1 MIVSICTFRKMS
13 VALVVFVLCI
23 SARCSFAQLTKIT
36 TSYVSDSAG
45 VLPLWIGK
53 EAGIFARNGLDVQA
67 VRVHAAVGVM
77 ALMSGELQ
85 FVMASGPVVIDSALR
100 GSGAVYVAGGMS
112 TLDFVL
118 ITRPEIKNP
127 EQLKGGTVGLSAFR
141 GANPAA
147 TRFALQKLGIGP
159 KDVSLIVV
167 GGTSERI
174 ASLRLGKIHGTLFSP
189 PQNITAQREGF
200 NALADV
206 ADLGLPFV
214 HIGVATTRSFIRDN
228 SETVRRYVRS
238 HLEAIALMKTDRELA
253 IKTLGKYIGQ
263 IKEREVL
270 AKAYE
275 SAVPDN
281 RLSRKQYPNLAGL
294 QMALDLV
301 AEDNPKAKSVKP
313 EDFVDNRFLKD
324 LDDKSFVENLYKAK
338 ARP

>member
-1 MIVSICTFRKMS
+1 MKVCRRCFVVLAICFLS
-13 VALVVFVLCI
+13 ALPNDA
-23 SARCSFAQLTKIT
+23 SAQLTKIT

-45 VLPLWIGK
+45 VLPLWLAK

-85 FVMASGPVVIDSALR
+85 FVLASGPVLLDSALR

-112 TLDFVL
+112 RLDFVL
-118 ITRPEIKNP
+118 VTRPEIKTP

-141 GANPAA
+141 GANPTA
-147 TRFALQKLGIGP
+147 TRFALQRLGLGP

-200 NALADV
+200 NALAAV
-206 ADLGLPFV
+206 AELGLPFV
-214 HIGVATTRSFIRDN
+214 HIGLATTRGFIRDN
-228 SETVRRYVRS
+228 PETVRRYVKS

-253 IKTLGKYIGQ
+253 IKTLAKYLGQ
-263 IKEREVL
+263 IKDRDLLGFFYGGPALRRGYRHPTLFNIPQLREL
-270 AKAYE
+270 KA
-275 SAVPDN
+275 ADVRAQTLTN
-281 RLSRKQYPNLAGL
+281 
-294 QMALDLV
+294 
-301 AEDNPKAKSVKP
+301 
-313 EDFVDNRFLKD
+313 
-324 LDDKSFVENLYKAK
+324 
-338 ARP
+338 

>member
-1 MIVSICTFRKMS
+1 MIPKIFAA
-13 VALVVFVLCI
+13 ALVFG
-23 SARCSFAQLTKIT
+23 SFGALVRGADAQLTKIT

-45 VLPLWIGK
+45 VLPLWIAK
-53 EAGIFARNGLDVQA
+53 DAGIFARNGLEVQA
-67 VRVHAAVGVM
+67 VHVHAAVGVM

-118 ITRPEIKNP
+118 VTRPEIKSA

-147 TRFALQKLGIGP
+147 TRFALQKLGLGP

-200 NALADV
+200 SVLADV
-206 ADLGLPFV
+206 AELGLPFV
-214 HIGVATTRSFIRDN
+214 HIGVATTRNFIRDN
-228 SETVRRYVRS
+228 PETVRRYVRA
-238 HLEAIALMKTDRELA
+238 HLEAVALMKTDRELA
-253 IKTLGKYIGQ
+253 VKTLGKYIGQ
-263 IKEREVL
+263 IKERDVL
-270 AKAYE
+270 MRSYE
-275 SAVPDN
+275 SAAPDN

-301 AEDNPKAKSVKP
+301 AEDNAKAKSVKP
-313 EDFVDNRFLKD
+313 EEFVDSRFIKE
-324 LDDKSFVENLYKAK
+324 LDDKGFIDNLYKSK
-338 ARP
+338 PQP